1 MKNIV
6 KLGLVALTIL
16 SLAACDPAAKKPA
29 EGPDSASATEKV
41 DSSAKTGIDTA
52 KADTGKKD
60 AIKK

>member
-6 KLGLVALTIL
+6 KLSVTALTVL

-29 EGPDSASATEKV
+29 DRPDSASTKVKV
-41 DSSAKTGIDTA
+41 DSNAKAGIDTT

-60 AIKK
+60 ISKK